1 MRERSLQEEKFV
13 FKTLK
18 LLTLQ
23 FQFWKILRDQV
34 PSQVPPPLS
43 YGTVQ
48 GQIWILRD
56 LFLSNE
62 TSHDTL
68 KVRFVS
74 CYKKQYVNSMQNELK
89 NFVQFQC

>member
-34 PSQVPPPLS
+34 PSQAPPPLS

-48 GQIWILRD
+48 GQIWTLRD

-74 CYKKQYVNSMQNELK
+74 CSKKQYVNSMQNELK
-89 NFVQFQC
+89 NFAQFQC